1 MGCEWNGATDASTL
15 CTKNRHNTIPLVA
28 PTYRTAMTLENVCIG
43 DEVTS
48 LDSKPKRPA
57 LIPLEALR
65 RHVCILGTTGSGKSN
80 CAKVLCL
87 ELDHVGV
94 PTLVLDRT
102 GEYAEAFAADEGVK
116 ILTPGKNLVTPIF
129 KLTEKR
135 GRADISSQIEDW
147 ISLLDHFNHV
157 SNSAGLSP
165 LQARVLRE
173 VLWQHYEGTTRTLTI
188 SNLISKLQDYE
199 RRVNNLNGWQES
211 IEALVSRLWPMTVE
225 GVGDA
230 LDRSYESF
238 KIDELLEPRLKILD
252 LSKLRDDRAKNLLS
266 QVLLKHLNVAVRSRG
281 KTEGLRVVVVID
293 EAQHLAPNERGYISV
308 PENFA
313 IELRKY
319 GLSLVT
325 CASRPSLVSP
335 NIIANSNTIISFMLN
350 NMLDIETVSGYF
362 VGGTRDDHIRDML
375 RQLPVGEAM
384 LQLNHPVPKSPARCR
399 VESFTTSPH
408 IKAPLPIIVHGIG
421 GRSR

>member
-1 MGCEWNGATDASTL
+1 MTSE
-15 CTKNRHNTIPLVA
+15 
-28 PTYRTAMTLENVCIG
+28 TLETVCIG

-48 LDSKPKRPA
+48 LDSKPKRTA

-80 CAKVLCL
+80 CAKVICR
-87 ELDHVGV
+87 ELNHLGV
-94 PTLVLDRT
+94 PTVVLDRT
-102 GEYAEAFAADEGVK
+102 GEYAEAFAADAGVK
-116 ILTPGKNLVTPIF
+116 VLTPGKNLVTPIF
-129 KLTEKR
+129 TLTEKH

-165 LQARVLRE
+165 LQTRVLRE

-188 SNLISKLQDYE
+188 SGLISKLLE
-199 RRVNNLNGWQES
+199 FGSHVNNLNGWQES

-225 GVGDA
+225 GVGEA
-230 LDRSYESF
+230 LDRSYGIF
-238 KIDELLEPRLKILD
+238 GIDEFLEPGLKILD

-266 QVLLKHLNVAVRSRG
+266 QVLLKHINVAVRSRG
-281 KTEGLRVVVVID
+281 KTGELRVVVVID

-335 NIIANSNTIISFMLN
+335 NIIANSNTVISFMLN
-350 NMLDIETVSGYF
+350 NMIDIETVAGYF
-362 VGGTRDDHIRDML
+362 VGGTRDDHVRDML

-399 VESFTTSPH
+399 VASAMEGPALE
-408 IKAPLPIIVHGIG
+408 KAPLPIGTQRVG